1 MTSQTAWHIF
11 WWYHPQPSYL
21 HICHLHTKRHFT
33 ASTLNFSQRP
43 LFICSMQASSWHQ
56 TPQAS
61 HFNTDVVNRAGFSK
75 LFMGHSDK
83 MWARGK
89 ARIPFSFSLS
99 VRRCCDVPLCGNE
112 YPMRQQKIC
121 RTWWSMCWRGEARWG
136 EASRWKH
143 NSQSSDIPGLGNVK
157 AQTLASFY
165 KDDNYRSPLL
175 ERGIKLLEML
185 ITGRFLN
192 LSKWPFHPI
201 SNEMKAL
208 GTSLDLMKVILK
220 ILIRTRLHNKT
231 HCFLFT
237 TASKSKR

>member
-1 MTSQTAWHIF
+1 MFHFVGRNIRSVN
-11 WWYHPQPSYL
+11 
-21 HICHLHTKRHFT
+21 KRFAGHDEVC
-33 ASTLNFSQRP
+33 AEEGRQDGGKLP
-43 LFICSMQASSWHQ
+43 GE
-56 TPQAS
+56 
-61 HFNTDVVNRAGFSK
+61 NT
-75 LFMGHSDK
+75 
-83 MWARGK
+83 
-89 ARIPFSFSLS
+89 
-99 VRRCCDVPLCGNE
+99 
-112 YPMRQQKIC
+112 
-121 RTWWSMCWRGEARWG
+121 T
-136 EASRWKH
+136 
-143 NSQSSDIPGLGNVK
+143 VK
-157 AQTLASFY
+157 APTSPDWGMLKLRHWPVTGSFY

-192 LSKWPFHPI
+192 LSKLPFHPI